1 MTLHDQRSCKHIPHF
16 AALVVPIE
24 STEFDSDR
32 SPSLPKVGSLFMA
45 GGESAIAGNYTC
57 RAAEQRSLHTLGRVT
72 TDYSAKWCPPPA
84 LLLLLST
91 NIITQHN
98 ALQCSVLIITSTP
111 KLNQKECGPK
121 SLQWRVCTALH
132 CANLGHVCRRKFALT
147 TATGQETRILDG
159 LFLWHRYPTFLH
171 LQGFESFPLFVGRHR
186 ISLQSF
192 PRSLHKQ

>member
-1 MTLHDQRSCKHIPHF
+1 MRVQGSHASDHTTVWLTRLVRYIPHF
-16 AALVVPIE
+16 TTLAVPIE

-72 TDYSAKWCPPPA
+72 TDYSAKWSPPPA

-98 ALQCSVLIITSTP
+98 AMLSTTHHYITNTP
-111 KLNQKECGPK
+111 KLNLKECGPK
-121 SLQWRVCTALH
+121 TAAESVHCTALDQSGP
-132 CANLGHVCRRKFALT
+132 CLQKEVCSS
-147 TATGQETRILDG
+147 
-159 LFLWHRYPTFLH
+159 HR
-171 LQGFESFPLFVGRHR
+171 SRD
-186 ISLQSF
+186 
-192 PRSLHKQ
+192 